1 MDEQKVIDIKVQVDK
16 SDVDKSFKD
25 IQKQSQQTS
34 DKVSKSSKKMNDN
47 MVKDSKKATD
57 KLSKQFESLSKQ
69 MTKALDSTKLGKQ
82 LNTTLSKLKTQ
93 ISDTLGN
100 INITANVKA
109 NSQQANA
116 QQDSQ
121 IDMGNVVNMV
131 GLEQMGNLISKEL
144 ALIGGD
150 LGEVF
155 NKLPDQ
161 LQSDMKDTVSAVAP
175 HLEHMKQLIQ
185 DLANTDF
192 DLGIDPNDT
201 KSVLKSMINQQIIAI
216 NNYEKLP
223 QRLGEIIEMTKKQ
236 MEGLSGE
243 ELEQAQASLDKLST
257 DLTDPLANSDQK
269 IAQCKANIEQFKK
282 ALVFENL
289 DSMIADLD
297 KVFSVWEQSST
308 KANAKP
314 VIDQLTAMKQA
325 FREAGI
331 STEMFDDALYQWAL
345 MNEKGTKST
354 VGLKNALNQ
363 SRDAIKLTNIAYRDS
378 VNVAS
383 QTISTNSRMAQ
394 STNTVTQ
401 SQSKMQRIMLTT
413 TNQIKTHINNL
424 RVKTEEWR
432 NSHNKTSKDIQNAN
446 KKMASSFKSL
456 LSAMMPFL
464 SIYAVFNGIKTSINN
479 AMDSIETDDKFGAV
493 FGSQASEMSKWID
506 ELNKKLGV
514 SATQMKDWTSTL
526 YSMGTNLGFTSQE
539 AIGFSKDLSKLA
551 QDMSSFYNID
561 PATAFEKL
569 RGYMAGSSETLY
581 DYGVVATEANLS
593 AFALSQGITK
603 QYSAM
608 SQAEKSMIR
617 YQFAMQG
624 LSQANDNLEI
634 TLKSPANQT
643 RILKQRL
650 EELSVALGRCF
661 MPILTVVLPILNTF
675 VSALTTT
682 INAVANFIS
691 RVFALFGVE
700 MDFGSGV
707 GGAVNDM
714 ASSIESA
721 DVGSG
726 GLADNLG
733 SGAESAKE
741 INKYLSGIDELNI
754 VSTKQ
759 DSGSSGSGSGS
770 GGSGSG
776 GGVGTGGIDTGA
788 MDSALSQTETKF
800 SQWADKVANAM
811 KSVWGALKDGWNSVG
826 DYIDTSLA
834 NLKQSFA
841 NLGSSIESFLI
852 GAWNN
857 GGEELIYNIGRLG
870 GALTGLA
877 LDISG
882 QVINAVA
889 NLFEYMNPE
898 RNDYTK
904 KFIEAMN
911 NALEAVT
918 NFALSAGNWLQT
930 FMSSGGQAFLNVMG
944 DIAMLVGSTVV
955 KAFANCVDWIT
966 KFMNSWAGQTILKT
980 VALSL
985 NVVAGAIK
993 LVMIAVEKLTPV
1005 WSALLL
1011 AMGAKKVFDT
1021 AKSALALVSKK
1032 LVDFGLAIA
1041 SSIESL
1047 VVWAKNILTAS
1058 ASLTK
1063 NLVAGLV
1070 SATKNVLSFATSML
1084 VNAGKALASFIIS
1097 IASTVAGLL
1106 GLDGALIASTLS
1118 AGALKVALDLM
1129 GIGLIVTAVIALVT
1143 AVIKIGEKFNW
1154 WANISDWLGE
1164 KLGWVWDKIKGFF
1177 GWTGD
1182 NNVEEEFDNTSD
1194 SIEGMGTTFEETTN
1208 EIETTSDRFGTIA
1221 SKVNQHFASIGF
1233 DAGKLSQDLDEAQ
1246 AMMEEK
1252 FGMMSANAQEYL
1264 NALATGNQE
1273 VLTQMSADSET
1284 YTAEILYSYQKLSEN
1299 EKNTF
1304 YETYGYIQGINDD
1317 WLDYSNLTYEQ
1328 LMAKHASYSAN
1339 IMNNESLTAQE
1350 KDKLI
1355 DEHLTKVELAYEE
1368 ELTALK
1374 KQKKE
1379 ILNNSKLSDTERQKL
1394 LEEVNAKIIS
1404 KEQEKTGKVIDE
1416 IESVTDAQ
1424 EKATKEQQEAV
1435 ETATDAQ
1442 VDGLK
1447 DVDKALSNTKKTL
1460 SSFKSESDKIAN
1472 AIPKAWSGIGKKIS
1486 QEFTTAK
1493 TSISTTMTSLLN
1505 TIQTNINK
1513 IKSSMS
1519 GMTTG
1524 ISTEFTKSLNTLS
1537 NNINSK
1543 FKTMVS
1549 NIKSFATQMK
1559 NAMNFNFPTPYLK
1572 MPHLSVTGKW
1582 DFEKQTVPK
1591 FKVNWYSSGGIFT
1604 NRTLIGVGDANNGVG
1619 NNAEAVLPLDVLWDK
1634 LNNNFANQNKQLISA
1649 LGNNDKNITLQLNI
1663 DGQTLAKKQFKSFQ
1677 QLSKLGIVDFSEL
1690 V

>member
-57 KLSKQFESLSKQ
+57 TLSKQFESLSKQ

-82 LNTTLSKLKTQ
+82 LNATLSKLKTQ

-121 IDMGNVVNMV
+121 IDLGNAVNAV
-131 GLEQMGNLISKEL
+131 GTQQMGNLISKEL

-185 DLANTDF
+185 DWANIDF

-201 KSVLKSMINQQIIAI
+201 KSILTGMLEDEENALENFKKMPESIKTV
-216 NNYEKLP
+216 
-223 QRLGEIIEMTKKQ
+223 IENTKKQ

-243 ELEQAQASLDKLST
+243 ELEQGFQRLDSLGKEYLNSVKQSEALVSQAEKNIS
-257 DLTDPLANSDQK
+257 DL
-269 IAQCKANIEQFKK
+269 KK

-297 KVFSVWEQSST
+297 KVFSVWENSPT

-378 VNVAS
+378 VKVAS
-383 QTISTNSRMAQ
+383 QTVSANSQMAQ
-394 STNTVTQ
+394 SSSQVAQ
-401 SQSKMQRIMLTT
+401 SQSKMQRIMQTT

-561 PATAFEKL
+561 GQDAFNKL
-569 RGYMAGSSETLY
+569 RSYMSGSSEVLY

-691 RVFALFGVE
+691 RVFELFGVE

-754 VSTKQ
+754 VQTKS
-759 DSGSSGSGSGS
+759 DSGSSGGSGSGS
-770 GGSGSG
+770 GGSGS
-776 GGVGTGGIDTGA
+776 GVGTGGIDTGA

-826 DYIDTSLA
+826 GYIDSSLES
-834 NLKQSFA
+834 LKTAFS

-857 GGEELIYNIGRLG
+857 GGEELIYNIGRLS
-870 GALTGLA
+870 GALVGLA

-882 QVINAVA
+882 QVINAIA
-889 NLFEYMNPE
+889 QLFNHLNPDN
-898 RNDYTK
+898 NDNTR
-904 KFIEAMN
+904 KFIDAMN
-911 NALEAVT
+911 QALEAVT
-918 NFALSAGNWLQT
+918 NFALSAGNWLRT
-930 FMSSGGQAFLNVMG
+930 FMSSGGQAFLNLAG
-944 DIAMLVGSTVV
+944 DIAMLVGSTLV
-955 KAFANCVDWIT
+955 KAFTNCIKWIT

-1011 AMGAKKVFDT
+1011 LIGAKT
-1021 AKSALALVSKK
+1021 AYTVAVASLTSLGKK
-1032 LVDFGLAIA
+1032 LVDVGLMVAA
-1041 SSIESL
+1041 NIESII
-1047 VVWAKNILTAS
+1047 VWITTLNLAKI
-1058 ASLTK
+1058 
-1063 NLVAGLV
+1063 
-1070 SATKNVLSFATSML
+1070 ATV
-1084 VNAGKALASFIIS
+1084 
-1097 IASTVAGLL
+1097 ASTVAIN
-1106 GLDGALIASTLS
+1106 AFNIAMAILASPITMIV
-1118 AGALKVALDLM
+1118 AG
-1129 GIGLIVTAVIALVT
+1129 ITGLIYVLYQAGKHFESLS
-1143 AVIKIGEKFNW
+1143 F
-1154 WANISDWLGE
+1154 ISDWLGE

-1350 KDKLI
+1350 KDRLI

-1379 ILNNSKLSDTERQKL
+1379 ILNNSKLSDTERQRL

-1442 VDGLK
+1442 VDALK
-1447 DVDKALSNTKKTL
+1447 DVDKALGDTKKTL

-1524 ISTEFTKSLNTLS
+1524 ISTDFTKSLNTLS
-1537 NNINSK
+1537 NNINNK

-1663 DGQTLAKKQFKSFQ
+1663 DGQTLAKKQFKSFKE
-1677 QLSKLGIVDFSEL
+1677 LSKLGIVDFSEL

>member
-1 MDEQKVIDIKVQVDK
+1 MQVDK

-121 IDMGNVVNMV
+121 IDLGNAVNMI

-161 LQSDMKDTVSAVAP
+161 LEVDMKDTVSAVQP
-175 HLEHMKQLIQ
+175 HVENMKQLIQ
-185 DLANTDF
+185 DLSNTDF

-201 KSVLKSMINQQIIAI
+201 KSILTGMLED
-216 NNYEKLP
+216 EKDALENFKKMP
-223 QRLGEIIEMTKKQ
+223 EHIKTVIENTKKQ

-243 ELEQAQASLDKLST
+243 ELEQGFQRLDSLGKEYLNSVKQSEALVSQAEKNIS
-257 DLTDPLANSDQK
+257 DL
-269 IAQCKANIEQFKK
+269 KK

-289 DSMIADLD
+289 DSMIGDLD

-331 STEMFDDALYQWAL
+331 STEMFDNALYQWAL

-401 SQSKMQRIMLTT
+401 SQSKMQRAVQGLSQSYQTYAPKI
-413 TNQIKTHINNL
+413 QSYIDKIKN
-424 RVKTEEWR
+424 KTSQWLS
-432 NSHNKTSKDIQNAN
+432 SHNKASKGIQSAN

-456 LSAMMPFL
+456 LNAMMPFL

-569 RGYMAGSSETLY
+569 RGYMAGSTEVLY

-691 RVFALFGVE
+691 QVFALFGVQV
-700 MDFGSGV
+700 DFGGV
-707 GGAVNDM
+707 GGAVSDM
-714 ASSIESA
+714 ATAIEGA

-759 DSGSSGSGSGS
+759 DSGSSSGSGS

-776 GGVGTGGIDTGA
+776 SGVGTGGIDTGA

-800 SQWADKVANAM
+800 SQWVEKVANAM

-870 GALTGLA
+870 GAFTGLA

-918 NFALSAGNWLQT
+918 NFALSAGGWLQT

-944 DIAMLVGSTVV
+944 DIAMLIGSTVV

-966 KFMNSWAGQTILKT
+966 KFMNSWAGQTILKI

-993 LVMIAVEKLTPV
+993 LVMISVEKLTPV

-1011 AMGAKKVFDT
+1011 LIGAKKAYTVAVT
-1021 AKSALALVSKK
+1021 SLTLLGKK
-1032 LVDFGLAIA
+1032 LVDFGLTIA

-1047 VVWAKNILTAS
+1047 VVWIKNILTAS
-1058 ASLTK
+1058 ISLTK

-1304 YETYGYIQGINDD
+1304 YETYGYIKGVNDD
-1317 WLDYSNLTYEQ
+1317 WLDYSNLTYSQ

-1339 IMNNESLTAQE
+1339 IMKREDLTAQE

-1368 ELTALK
+1368 ELTTLK

-1379 ILNNSKLSDTERQKL
+1379 ILNNSKLSDTERQRL

-1424 EKATKEQQEAV
+1424 EKATKEQQKAV

-1486 QEFTTAK
+1486 QEFTSAK

-1524 ISTEFTKSLNTLS
+1524 ISTDFTKSLNTLS
-1537 NNINSK
+1537 NNINNK

-1582 DFEKQTVPK
+1582 DFEKQQVPK

-1649 LGNNDKNITLQLNI
+1649 LGNNNQPISLALYL
-1663 DGQTLAKKQFKSFQ
+1663 DGDTLAKKQFKNFKE
-1677 QLSKLGIVDFSEL
+1677 LSRLGVLDFAEL

>member
-47 MVKDSKKATD
+47 MVKDNKKATD

-121 IDMGNVVNMV
+121 IDLGNAVNMI

-155 NKLPDQ
+155 NELPDQ
-161 LQSDMKDTVSAVAP
+161 LEGDMKDTVSAVQP
-175 HLEHMKQLIQ
+175 HVEKMKQLMKG
-185 DLANTDF
+185 LADANF
-192 DLGIDPNDT
+192 ELGIDPNDT
-201 KSVLKSMINQQIIAI
+201 KSVLESMINQQIIAI

-257 DLTDPLANSDQK
+257 DLTDALANSDQK

-401 SQSKMQRIMLTT
+401 SQSKMQRAMQGLSQSYQTYAPKI
-413 TNQIKTHINNL
+413 QSYIDKIKN
-424 RVKTEEWR
+424 KTSQWLS
-432 NSHNKTSKDIQNAN
+432 SHNKASKGIQNAN

-456 LSAMMPFL
+456 LNAMMPFL

-551 QDMSSFYNID
+551 QDTASFFNID
-561 PATAFEKL
+561 PATSFEKL
-569 RGYMAGSSETLY
+569 RSYMAGSSETLY
-581 DYGVVATEANLS
+581 DWGVVATEANLS

-603 QYSAM
+603 SYSSM
-608 SQAEKSMIR
+608 NQAEKSMIR

-624 LSQANDNLEI
+624 LSQVNNNLSK
-634 TLKSPANQT
+634 TLQSPANQS
-643 RILKQRL
+643 RILMQRL
-650 EELSVALGRCF
+650 NELSTALGKCF

-691 RVFALFGVE
+691 QVFALFGVD

-759 DSGSSGSGSGS
+759 DSGSSSGSGS

-776 GGVGTGGIDTGA
+776 SGVGTGGIDTGA

-870 GALTGLA
+870 GAFTGLA

-889 NLFEYMNPE
+889 KLFDHLNPD
-898 RNDYTK
+898 NNVYTR
-904 KFIEAMN
+904 KFIQAMN
-911 NALEAVT
+911 ECLEACQE
-918 NFALSAGNWLQT
+918 FALSAGGWLQT
-930 FMSSGGQAFLNVMG
+930 FMDNGGQAFINNCG
-944 DIAMLVGSTVV
+944 DIAVIVGTILVDAFGRGV
-955 KAFANCVDWIT
+955 KLVED
-966 KFMNSWAGQTILKT
+966 FMNSWVGQTILSVT
-980 VALSL
+980 AGLLEDVSSALETML
-985 NVVAGAIK
+985 GWIRDNQ
-993 LVMIAVEKLTPV
+993 V
-1005 WSALLL
+1005 WIEALLL
-1011 AMGAKKVFDT
+1011 AIAGGVATFKLISGAITLFNGVMAICSGIMTILST
-1021 AKSALALVSKK
+1021 AGTILAGVIAFITSPIGLV
-1032 LVDFGLAIA
+1032 VLAI
-1041 SSIESL
+1041 
-1047 VVWAKNILTAS
+1047 
-1058 ASLTK
+1058 
-1063 NLVAGLV
+1063 
-1070 SATKNVLSFATSML
+1070 
-1084 VNAGKALASFIIS
+1084 
-1097 IASTVAGLL
+1097 
-1106 GLDGALIASTLS
+1106 GALIAIGYLLWDNWDWICEKASEL
-1118 AGALKVALDLM
+1118 GAWISNKWTELKDWVVKKAKEMVDGVKQWWNDL
-1129 GIGLIVTAVIALVT
+1129 LTNT
-1143 AVIKIGEKFNW
+1143 KNKFNEIKTAISNKW
-1154 WANISDWLGE
+1154 NEIKTAAINKVNEIKTNIVNKWTEIKTNTTNKINEIKDGIKNKFTE
-1164 KLGWVWDKIKGFF
+1164 AYNNVTTIFTNIKTKITDTINGARDKVKEAIEKIKGFF
-1177 GWTGD
+1177 NFSW
-1182 NNVEEEFDNTSD
+1182 
-1194 SIEGMGTTFEETTN
+1194 
-1208 EIETTSDRFGTIA
+1208 
-1221 SKVNQHFASIGF
+1221 
-1233 DAGKLSQDLDEAQ
+1233 
-1246 AMMEEK
+1246 
-1252 FGMMSANAQEYL
+1252 
-1264 NALATGNQE
+1264 
-1273 VLTQMSADSET
+1273 
-1284 YTAEILYSYQKLSEN
+1284 
-1299 EKNTF
+1299 
-1304 YETYGYIQGINDD
+1304 
-1317 WLDYSNLTYEQ
+1317 
-1328 LMAKHASYSAN
+1328 
-1339 IMNNESLTAQE
+1339 SL
-1350 KDKLI
+1350 
-1355 DEHLTKVELAYEE
+1355 
-1368 ELTALK
+1368 
-1374 KQKKE
+1374 
-1379 ILNNSKLSDTERQKL
+1379 
-1394 LEEVNAKIIS
+1394 
-1404 KEQEKTGKVIDE
+1404 
-1416 IESVTDAQ
+1416 
-1424 EKATKEQQEAV
+1424 
-1435 ETATDAQ
+1435 
-1442 VDGLK
+1442 
-1447 DVDKALSNTKKTL
+1447 
-1460 SSFKSESDKIAN
+1460 
-1472 AIPKAWSGIGKKIS
+1472 P
-1486 QEFTTAK
+1486 
-1493 TSISTTMTSLLN
+1493 
-1505 TIQTNINK
+1505 K
-1513 IKSSMS
+1513 IKLPHFKMS
-1519 GMTTG
+1519 G
-1524 ISTEFTKSLNTLS
+1524 EFSLMPP
-1537 NNINSK
+1537 K
-1543 FKTMVS
+1543 VP
-1549 NIKSFATQMK
+1549 SF
-1559 NAMNFNFPTPYLK
+1559 
-1572 MPHLSVTGKW
+1572 SV
-1582 DFEKQTVPK
+1582 D
-1591 FKVNWYSSGGIFT
+1591 WYSSGGIFT
-1604 NRTLIGVGDANNGVG
+1604 KRSILGGIGVGDANNGVG

-1649 LGNNDKNITLQLNI
+1649 LANNNQPINLSLSI